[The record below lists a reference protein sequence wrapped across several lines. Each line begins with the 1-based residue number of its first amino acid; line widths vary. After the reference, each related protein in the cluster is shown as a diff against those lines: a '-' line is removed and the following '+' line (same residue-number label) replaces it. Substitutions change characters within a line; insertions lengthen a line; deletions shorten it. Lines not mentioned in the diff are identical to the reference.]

1 VTEELLELLFERP
14 QARGMLQAFEQ
25 VQISGDYA
33 SFFARVHR
41 INCRSRVTASVSVH
55 ISRSTQALPADDGQ

>member
-25 VQISGDYA
+25 VQISGD
-33 SFFARVHR
+33 
-41 INCRSRVTASVSVH
+41 
-55 ISRSTQALPADDGQ
+55 